1 MFNSSKIKSNFSY
14 KVTIPDNFN
23 FFYYIN
29 LLALVEVLAKLAKL
43 VVVLKLELRKT
54 SQNIKSLIFLNI
66 CTLPQHALTRII
78 L

>member
-23 FFYYIN
+23 FFQYIN

-66 CTLPQHALTRII
+66 YTLPQHALTRII

>member
-43 VVVLKLELRKT
+43 VVETVDLAINLNFNRNPNLNFTKTEL
-54 SQNIKSLIFLNI
+54 
-66 CTLPQHALTRII
+66 
-78 L
+78 